1 MTASRTRTAPWR
13 GRCGEEEYGEEATW
27 LGFLLCWP
35 NPMDFCWPNPMD
47 KKELLFLYLTNEVE
61 FGQDILQDCVSSYHL
76 HV

>member
-35 NPMDFCWPNPMD
+35 NPMD
-47 KKELLFLYLTNEVE
+47 KKELLFLYLTNEVK
-61 FGQDILQDCVSSYHL
+61 FGQDILQDFVSSYHL
-76 HV
+76 YE